1 MTSPNQI
8 EVHTPTQ
15 LDSSH
20 PDGYAIVCFQSPFH
34 SGVGD
39 GAAKVHE
46 LPFVHLP
53 LNVAHTNCNLKFGY
67 KAMLPRY

>member
-1 MTSPNQI
+1 MASPN
-8 EVHTPTQ
+8 ETEANTPTQ

-20 PDGYAIVCFQSPFH
+20 PDGYAIVCSKSPFH

-39 GAAKVHE
+39 GAAKVCE
-46 LPFVHLP
+46 LLFVHLR

-67 KAMLPRY
+67 KAILPRY